1 MFPNFCRYF
10 LKFQKPNKF
19 FILQFINSFRSLR
32 TGHSNATFDRM
43 NGGAPE
49 AVEVGAHAVER
60 EAGLRGLP
68 G

>member
-1 MFPNFCRYF
+1 
-10 LKFQKPNKF
+10 
-19 FILQFINSFRSLR
+19 
-32 TGHSNATFDRM
+32 M

-68 G
+68 GQPADARALRGGLRDQVAGGPARLDWGRIWKYS